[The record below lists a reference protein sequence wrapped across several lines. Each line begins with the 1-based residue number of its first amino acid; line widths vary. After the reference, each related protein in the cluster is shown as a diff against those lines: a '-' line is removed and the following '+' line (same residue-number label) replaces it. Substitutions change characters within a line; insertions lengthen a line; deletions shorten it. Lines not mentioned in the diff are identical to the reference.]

1 MSKLAIAVCGPTAS
15 GKTGLAM
22 AIAEWLQTEIISFDS
37 RQFYREMKIG
47 TAPPTS
53 VELKRVPHHF
63 IHHISLKEPWD
74 AGRFEEESLK
84 VLARLFQTHNNAV
97 LVGGSGLYLKALCEG
112 FDPLPA
118 VDPSIREGL
127 QKEWQQE
134 GLERLQQEL
143 LKKDP
148 EYYREVDLQ
157 NPQRVMRALELIRGS
172 GMKYSQLR
180 KKTPKRRDFKILKI
194 AIDWPRDQLYRRIE
208 KRVDQMLEN
217 GLVAEARALFP
228 LREYNALQTVGYREL
243 FQHFEGNINLEE
255 AVAEIKKNTRRYAKR
270 QLTWFR
276 NDPEVHWF
284 PPDDFAS
291 VQNFLL
297 RRIDVISPD

>member
-180 KKTPKRRDFKILKI
+180 QKTPKKRDFKILKI
-194 AIDWPRDQLYRRIE
+194 AINWPREELYQRIE

-243 FQHFEGNINLEE
+243 FQHFEGNISLEE

>member
-74 AGRFEEESLK
+74 AGRFEKESLK
-84 VLARLFQTHNNAV
+84 VLSRIFRSHNYAV

-112 FDPLPA
+112 FDPLPP
-118 VDPSIREGL
+118 VDPAIREGL

-157 NPQRVMRALELIRGS
+157 NPQRVMRSLELIRGS

-194 AIDWPRDQLYRRIE
+194 AIDSPRDQLYRRIE

>member
-1 MSKLAIAVCGPTAS
+1 
-15 GKTGLAM
+15 
-22 AIAEWLQTEIISFDS
+22 
-37 RQFYREMKIG
+37 
-47 TAPPTS
+47 
-53 VELKRVPHHF
+53 
-63 IHHISLKEPWD
+63 
-74 AGRFEEESLK
+74 
-84 VLARLFQTHNNAV
+84 
-97 LVGGSGLYLKALCEG
+97 
-112 FDPLPA
+112 
-118 VDPSIREGL
+118 
-127 QKEWQQE
+127 
-134 GLERLQQEL
+134 
-143 LKKDP
+143 
-148 EYYREVDLQ
+148 
-157 NPQRVMRALELIRGS
+157 
-172 GMKYSQLR
+172 
-180 KKTPKRRDFKILKI
+180 
-194 AIDWPRDQLYRRIE
+194 
-208 KRVDQMLEN
+208 MLEN